1 MSTPFKAQ
9 ELYDSLSS
17 FGGGVNE
24 GDSPLDLP
32 KSVLAGAINVSVRGK
47 FASHRPSYYKRV
59 VTYATPATKTA
70 VETGYFQGACYCQ
83 NDAGVDSLMALI
95 NGRLYQFVVNLNVV
109 TCTDVTAPSPGMPT
123 IQPQAW
129 LWQAEN
135 FIIVN
140 DGLNNPL
147 FFDSNAGTTATST
160 YTPPV
165 PFTTT
170 TTADF
175 TVPAIGTSVTIS
187 VTLLDNLIAQTT
199 TTPGDIITVPLVG
212 TFQVITKSAPA
223 GPGNISALNLTGT
236 PLGIVVASGTTVSWV
251 HQGTQL
257 PPGRMGTY
265 WLGRNWISLV
275 DGKQYVA
282 SDIVG
287 GASGTQADNFR
298 DAVLSITEN
307 LFLVG
312 GGNFTVPGSVG
323 TIKAIRGLPTLDVSL
338 GQGPVMI
345 FTDSC
350 VFSNNAPLN
359 RLTWQY
365 ITNPI
370 QTVSLVSNG
379 ATGQNSTTISSGDGL
394 FRSIDGERSL
404 IQGRRDFDTWGN
416 VPISFEVSP
425 ILDLDDPGL
434 LLWGSSVVFNN
445 RLIQTTAGVSD
456 VQGIYWKGYVVINF
470 DEISSLRGKAPSV
483 WEGLWTGLNTLQLVG
498 DGIGNAPKF
507 NNVERCFSFVLNT
520 TTGAKKIEIWEI
532 LKDGDAINDN
542 DGTKDIPITW
552 QFDSASL
559 KFGVNISENREY
571 MQLNNGELWIS
582 DMVAGNPVSFQ
593 VQWLPDQYPCWVNW
607 FAWQECATSDASNSQ
622 PQYRPRMGL
631 GSPSPSYCDPSTNR
645 PLRNGFTFQVRTII
659 QGHCTFMGAY
669 FEANTASLPKFAP
682 QSCTPLC
689 ISQ

>member
-1 MSTPFKAQ
+1 MPTPFKAQ

-24 GDSPLDLP
+24 GDSPLDLL
-32 KSVLAGAINVSVRGK
+32 KSVLAGSINVSVRGK
-47 FASHRPSYYKRV
+47 FASHRPSYYKRP
-59 VTYATPATKTA
+59 VTYATTA
-70 VETGYFQGACYCQ
+70 IQTVVERGYFQGACYCQ
-83 NDAGVDSLMALI
+83 NDSGVDSLVALI
-95 NGRLYQFVVNLNVV
+95 NGRLFQFIVVLNVITCSEV
-109 TCTDVTAPSPGMPT
+109 TPVGGGMAT
-123 IQPQAW
+123 IEPQAW

-135 FIIVN
+135 FVIAN
-140 DGLNNPL
+140 DGENNPL
-147 FFDSNAGTTATST
+147 FFDSNAGTSVQST
-160 YTPPV
+160 YTPPT
-165 PFTTT
+165 PFSTT

-175 TVPAIGTSVTIS
+175 TVPAIGSTVNISLTSVT
-187 VTLLDNLIAQTT
+187 NLVAQTA

-212 TFQVITKSAPA
+212 TFQILTITVLVV
-223 GPGNISALNLTGT
+223 SALNLTGT
-236 PLGIVVASGTTVSWV
+236 PLGITVASGTTVTWS
-251 HQGTQL
+251 HQGTEL
-257 PPGRMGTY
+257 PPGRMGAY
-265 WLGRNWISLV
+265 WLGRNWVSLV
-275 DGKQYVA
+275 DGKQYIA

-287 GASGTQADNFR
+287 GASGTQGDNFR
-298 DAVLSITEN
+298 DAVLNITEN

-312 GGNFTVPGSVG
+312 GGNFTVPGAVG

-338 GQGPVMI
+338 GQGPLQI
-345 FTDSC
+345 FTDTT
-350 VFSNNAPLN
+350 VFSNNAPVD
-359 RLTWQY
+359 RLTWQS

-379 ATGQNSTTISSGDGL
+379 ATGQNSTVISSGDAL

-434 LLWGSSVVFNN
+434 LLWGSAMVFNN
-445 RLIQTTAGVSD
+445 RLLQTTTGISD
-456 VQGIYWKGYVVINF
+456 AQGIYWRGLVAINF

-483 WEGLWTGLNTLQLVG
+483 WEGLWTGMNILQLVA
-498 DGIGNAPKF
+498 DGTGNAPKF
-507 NNVERCFSFVLNT
+507 NNVSRCFAFVLNT

-532 LKDGDAINDN
+532 LKEGDAINDN

-559 KFGVNISENREY
+559 KFGVNIAENREY

-582 DMVAGNPVSFQ
+582 DMMAGNPVKFQ
-593 VQWLPDQYPCWVNW
+593 TQFLPDNYPCWVNW
-607 FAWQECATSDASNSQ
+607 FAWQECATSDADNSQ

-631 GSPSPSYCDPSTNR
+631 GSPSPTFCDPSTNR

-669 FEANTASLPKFAP
+669 FEAVTQPLPKFAP